1 MTEQHTVIPDPADLL
16 NKILESAQKLM
27 PFDAGGMAV
36 WDENSQK
43 LIPFFAWLGEEPIET
58 PNELELG
65 IGVVGYVA
73 QTKEPRL
80 INDVREI
87 ENYLGIYPD
96 ILSELTV
103 PILFDDR
110 LLGVIDIESRQVNA
124 YTEEHLTILQAL
136 ADQAAIVLAA
146 SNVYGELHENY
157 ERLKDLNAQMEL
169 RNAISQIA
177 TSNLDIEDSLPEM
190 AHKLSELADAEAC
203 AITLWD
209 ALRQQPLR
217 LAAWGIDEEVYKS
230 ARLRPPELP
239 SLTKTVVQTGQHF
252 IFNDAQE
259 IEEPPSPL
267 IVESDAKA
275 LLALPVVARG
285 RTIGTVFLIR
295 VENDKPFTEDDI
307 GPLQSSLD
315 QIGLGIDNRQLL
327 TETQSSLSE
336 TSALLEIASIA
347 ANVIKPADMLEQAF
361 EAIQAVMDIQLAG
374 VFLYEKQAEALISIE
389 PDVGFPPQ
397 HLPFI
402 MQTSAPRSVFAEV
415 FKTGLPRYLNDVSE
429 LEDNDADFATLTDLK
444 NILIVPLRVQFHP
457 LGVLI
462 VGNRDE
468 GFSGAEAGF
477 LAAAGSHIAATL
489 RHTELLE
496 ATRSRLRETEVMQQ
510 IAAITSTTMD
520 LDTMLTRTLQAT
532 TELLQADGGLVVLP
546 DSNGLAPHR
555 QSLYGT
561 GASWGDERWTRDDD
575 HPIVNVFEQNQYYLS
590 NQPTDEY
597 ETILI
602 VPLTTAQQIVGVM
615 VLLNRLDGSFEESNA
630 ELTMAI
636 ASHIAVNMENA
647 RRFREGLERAERL
660 GVVNEISQELT
671 ENLDPSGLMRKVSQ
685 LLHERLNYEVV
696 IALQV
701 EGDVQ
706 ELTVSGFATDHRVLF
721 IPLQTSISDVS
732 GTIIQ
737 KVLDTEEPR
746 IVYNFDE
753 YPETREVL
761 TLAELESALFVP
773 LRHEQNIR
781 GVICLASTH
790 RRTFSTLDLELMRT
804 LTPQISSALENARL
818 YYQAQR
824 RLLQQGI
831 VQQIGQDLAATLD
844 YTELMQAISRHMARA
859 LDTSSCLVAVYSHR
873 DEMVRIEADYR
884 LPSTGHESVEPLNVG
899 QLYAIEARPAMQE
912 AIQNKQHV
920 IVYRDQDSPSEDH
933 RKMLDRLNEYS
944 QLVVPMIV
952 GDRVIGLVDWMERRH
967 PRIFSPE
974 DLRLAMI
981 LVSQASIA
989 VENARLFRESER
1001 RASQQALLRQVAIE
1015 LGKSSEANELLD
1027 YLVNVLVQSMHA
1039 DNAAIAI
1046 TTQDNR
1052 LKIQSHH
1059 ADTIAWDEFV
1069 TARVHKPEDSPQ
1081 LWNFLQNGYTV
1092 SVEPTVAP
1100 ANYAARELSQLV
1112 KGYAGSVILTP
1123 ITQRGQLLGVI
1134 EVMINLNESL
1144 FDAHTVQ
1151 MMESLADQTAI
1162 AINNILLNQREQR
1175 RMRQIERV
1183 QASGRLIS
1191 SELYL
1196 PNLLDLIVKEA
1207 AQIFEVDAVSVDM
1220 LQVDHY
1226 YVESQHGLSEEFI
1239 NHRRLPLVAV
1249 EGDLRRPTYEVTPND
1264 PQEHLLHDAGFT
1276 GVFNIPLVKGN
1287 HVLGYIRLYHDENEQ
1302 EPFTEQDKEIAQLL
1316 ASQVTIALE
1325 NASLFQELEERARE
1339 LAEVNRLKSEFLAT
1353 MSHELRTPMNSILGF
1368 SNTLLS
1374 GIYGD
1379 LNEKQVGRI
1388 ERILRNGKNLLA
1400 LIDDLLDISKIE
1412 AGKMELDL
1420 EPVDITMELH
1430 SMLQAIESQV
1440 QDKGLSLI
1448 TDIPPDIPLVRADS
1462 LRLRQIIN
1470 NLLSNAVK
1478 FTKEGSVA
1486 IKVEV
1491 KDEHTEFGERTMVW
1505 TSVADSGIGIKPE
1518 DQDVIFDEFR
1528 QADSSTTR
1536 EFGGTGLGLAISRRL
1551 IEMMEGRIWVE
1562 SEVGRG
1568 STFTFAIPASEH

>member
-1 MTEQHTVIPDPADLL
+1 MAEQHILIPDPADLL

-27 PFDAGGMAV
+27 PFDAGGMAI
-36 WDENSQK
+36 WDEGRQK
-43 LIPFFAWLGEEPIET
+43 LIPFFAWLGEEPVDT
-58 PNELELG
+58 PSEIDLG
-65 IGVVGYVA
+65 VGVVGTVA
-73 QTKEPRL
+73 KTREPQL
-80 INDVREI
+80 IGDIRKI
-87 ENYLGIYPD
+87 DNYLGIYEE
-96 ILSELTV
+96 IRSELTV
-103 PILFDDR
+103 PILLENR
-110 LLGVIDIESRQVNA
+110 LLGVIDVESRQFNA

-136 ADQAAIVLAA
+136 ADQAAIVLAT
-146 SNVYGELHENY
+146 SNVYSKLRENY
-157 ERLKDLNAQMEL
+157 ERLKDLNTQMEI
-169 RNAISQIA
+169 RNAISHIA
-177 TSNLDIEDSLPEM
+177 TSNLDIEDSLPQM
-190 AHKLSELADAEAC
+190 AHNLSQLADADAC

-209 ALRQQPLR
+209 SLRQQPLR

-230 ARLRPPELP
+230 ARNRPPELP
-239 SLTKTVVQTGQHF
+239 SLTKTIVQTGNHF
-252 IFNDAQE
+252 IFNNTQDMD
-259 IEEPPSPL
+259 EPPTPL
-267 IVESDAKA
+267 IVESDARA

-285 RTIGTVFLIR
+285 RAIGAVFLMRI
-295 VENDKPFTEDDI
+295 ENDKPFSEEEI

-327 TETQSSLSE
+327 TETQNSLSE

-347 ANVIKPADMLEQAF
+347 ANVIKPGDMLEQAF

-374 VFLYEKQAEALISIE
+374 VFLYDRPSEALISIE
-389 PDVGFPPQ
+389 PDVGFPPEY
-397 HLPFI
+397 LPFI
-402 MQTSAPRSVFAEV
+402 MKTSASKSVFVEV
-415 FKTGLPRYLNDVSE
+415 FKTGLPRYLNEINE
-429 LEDNDADFATLTDLK
+429 LEGAEHKFATYTNLY

-462 VGNRDE
+462 VGNREE

-520 LDTMLTRTLQAT
+520 LDDMLARTLKAT

-546 DSNGLAPHR
+546 DANGLAPH
-555 QSLYGT
+555 QKSLYGT
-561 GASWGDERWTRDDD
+561 GSDWGDHRWTREDN
-575 HPIVNVFEQNQYYLS
+575 HPIVNVFEQNQYFLS
-590 NQPTDEY
+590 NEPTREY
-597 ETILI
+597 NTFLA

-615 VLLNRLDGSFEESNA
+615 VLLNRHDGSFEETNA

-647 RRFREGLERAERL
+647 RRFREGMERAERL
-660 GVVNEISQELT
+660 SVVNEISQELT

-685 LLHERLNYEVV
+685 LLHERLHYEVV

-701 EGDVQ
+701 EGDNH
-706 ELTVSGFATDHRVLF
+706 ELSVHGFATNHPDLF
-721 IPLQTSISDVS
+721 IPLQTTIGDVA
-732 GTIIQ
+732 GTIIE

-753 YPETREVL
+753 YQDTREAL
-761 TLAELESALFVP
+761 TLPQIESALFVP
-773 LRHEQNIR
+773 LRHEQNVR
-781 GVICLASTH
+781 GVICLASTR

-884 LPSTGHESVEPLNVG
+884 LPSVGHESVEPLMVG
-899 QLYAIEARPAMQE
+899 QLYAIESRPAMQQ

-920 IVYRDQDSPSEDH
+920 IVYRDSQTELDQREVLH
-933 RKMLDRLNEYS
+933 RLKEHS

-967 PRIFSPE
+967 PRVFSPE

-1001 RASQQALLRQVAIE
+1001 RASQQALLRQVAVE
-1015 LGKSSEANELLD
+1015 LGKSSEAKELLD
-1027 YLVNVLVQSMHA
+1027 YLVNVMVQSVHA

-1052 LKIQSHH
+1052 LKIQSYH
-1059 ADTIAWDEFV
+1059 AETIEHDEFV
-1069 TARVHKPEDSPQ
+1069 TARVQKPEDSPQ

-1162 AINNILLNQREQR
+1162 AVNNILLNEREQR

-1196 PNLLDLIVKEA
+1196 PNLMDLIVKEA

-1220 LQVDHY
+1220 LKVDHY
-1226 YVESQHGLSEEFI
+1226 YVEAAHGLSNEFI
-1239 NHRRLPLVAV
+1239 SQRSLPLIVV
-1249 EGDLRRPTYEVTPND
+1249 QGDVRRPTYETAAD
-1264 PQEHLLHDAGFT
+1264 DTQEHLLHAEGFT
-1276 GVFNIPLVKGN
+1276 GAFNIPLVKGN

-1302 EPFTEQDKEIAQLL
+1302 QPFTEQDKEIAQLL

-1374 GIYGD
+1374 GIYGE

-1412 AGKMELDL
+1412 AGKMELDIQS
-1420 EPVDITMELH
+1420 VDITVELH
-1430 SMLQAIESQV
+1430 SMLQAIESQM
-1440 QDKGLSLI
+1440 QDKGLELI
-1448 TDIPPDIPLVRADS
+1448 TDIPANIPHVDADP

-1478 FTKEGSVA
+1478 FTKEGTVA
-1486 IKVEV
+1486 VKVEV
-1491 KDEHTEFGERTMVW
+1491 KEEMTDYGNRTMVW
-1505 TSVADSGIGIKPE
+1505 TSVADSGIGIKPQ
-1518 DQDVIFDEFR
+1518 DQEVIFDEFR

-1551 IEMMEGRIWVE
+1551 IEMMDGHIWVD
-1562 SEVGRG
+1562 SEMGKG
-1568 STFTFAIPASEH
+1568 STFTFTIPAS